1 MNNKQRL
8 FLLKASAQV
17 NPMSPAV
24 SGGFELGG
32 QNLKLDKGPE
42 SQLGTPQQL
51 LAGLGAGGN
60 MASKPPMPG
69 ATGGAQVGAGVG
81 IGLGG
86 KPEATAQLPAP
97 VGMSAQLPAQLPA
110 AKP

>member
-8 FLLKASAQV
+8 FLLKSSAQV

-42 SQLGTPQQL
+42 AQLGTPQQL

-69 ATGGAQVGAGVG
+69 AGAGAQLGAGVG
-81 IGLGG
+81 IGGNP
-86 KPEATAQLPAP
+86 KATAQLPA
-97 VGMSAQLPAQLPA
+97 S
-110 AKP
+110 KP